1 MASIYEFEQ
10 ACVNLKGKITSIQ
23 TAHPTIGGVLEE
35 ISTKIDVIKSIRVG
49 SVTSKIPTLGKM
61 ISDATAAGSVVGKAM
76 AACPVFKEYCDKL
89 DQMVDE
95 KVLKPISDAIDA
107 IADNPVVEAVE
118 SAIKEAT
125 DAIQSAQDMVNRVD
139 KIKDNMEGFVRNVV
153 QIGNMIRNPCVGV
166 SIIAHSDVVGELNA
180 PLKEMANHALTIID
194 ESGVVSHQDISTD
207 VQKKI
212 VARAAEISGIE
223 LDV

>member
-1 MASIYEFEQ
+1 
-10 ACVNLKGKITSIQ
+10 
-23 TAHPTIGGVLEE
+23 
-35 ISTKIDVIKSIRVG
+35 
-49 SVTSKIPTLGKM
+49 
-61 ISDATAAGSVVGKAM
+61 
-76 AACPVFKEYCDKL
+76 
-89 DQMVDE
+89 
-95 KVLKPISDAIDA
+95 
-107 IADNPVVEAVE
+107 
-118 SAIKEAT
+118 
-125 DAIQSAQDMVNRVD
+125 
-139 KIKDNMEGFVRNVV
+139 
-153 QIGNMIRNPCVGV
+153 MIRNPCVGV